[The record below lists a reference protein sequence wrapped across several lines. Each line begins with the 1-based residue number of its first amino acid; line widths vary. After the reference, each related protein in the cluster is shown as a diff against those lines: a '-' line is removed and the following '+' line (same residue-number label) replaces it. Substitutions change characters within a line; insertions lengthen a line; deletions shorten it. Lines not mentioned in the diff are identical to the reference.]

1 MLTAAIDKLR
11 DVRPRP
17 FGPSFGLLSPSAA
30 PRVRQPHQRDGGH
43 DLAVDVGSTAA
54 VIVDLAVA
62 TVSVIVVLLLLHQ
75 QQQLLPNELRRRV
88 RRLPH
93 VFPLAGYR

>member
-17 FGPSFGLLSPSAA
+17 FGPSFGLHPPSAA
-30 PRVRQPHQRDGGH
+30 PRVRQPQQRDGGH

>member
-30 PRVRQPHQRDGGH
+30 PRVRQPQQRDGGH

-75 QQQLLPNELRRRV
+75 QQQLLPNELRRRI

-93 VFPLAGYR
+93 VFPLARYR

>member
-30 PRVRQPHQRDGGH
+30 PRVRQPQQRDGGH

-62 TVSVIVVLLLLHQ
+62 TVSVFVVLLLLHQ